1 MGQKV
6 ERGGRASYF
15 KRVQDLVGDLG
26 IAHGFSSLGV
36 RKPRPS
42 NQAASLKRTWRVTG
56 SPCEWNAT
64 VLIEELTHAGLQN
77 VKVLSRKSWGKQVE
91 WQQLLRKT
99 MISLRFPLVLVL
111 SLLLQPLFSDPRKTE
126 EEKPGVVKTAGRSF
140 YIGTPLKQKQVE
152 ATALDSTPGSPKD
165 ESMGEKARNNGEKRQ
180 GGTPVKDRF
189 TKRAAVMSKPP
200 HGLKARVNPGAG
212 NCVMGRTTSWSPK
225 N

>member
-77 VKVLSRKSWGKQVE
+77 VKVLSRKSWGNR
-91 WQQLLRKT
+91 LN
-99 MISLRFPLVLVL
+99 
-111 SLLLQPLFSDPRKTE
+111 
-126 EEKPGVVKTAGRSF
+126 
-140 YIGTPLKQKQVE
+140 
-152 ATALDSTPGSPKD
+152 GS
-165 ESMGEKARNNGEKRQ
+165 
-180 GGTPVKDRF
+180 
-189 TKRAAVMSKPP
+189 
-200 HGLKARVNPGAG
+200 
-212 NCVMGRTTSWSPK
+212 NC
-225 N
+225 